1 MTNNKQMTYP
11 NLSDEEILKLRDAIS
26 HTISTM
32 KKDIKKD
39 KLRFFGKAL
48 LAFVV
53 VSGGVAVSILFP
65 NPITIGV
72 LGGAATL
79 IAGSNGMIH
88 KTKKMKEKS
97 KEKRKNKEEVK
108 NIDTE
113 QSNRKWA
120 TYMQSL
126 VNQPSAPN
134 LYPDL
139 KQFKKKK
146 LLN

>member
-1 MTNNKQMTYP
+1 
-11 NLSDEEILKLRDAIS
+11 
-26 HTISTM
+26 M
-32 KKDIKKD
+32 KKDIRKD
-39 KLRFFGKAL
+39 KLKVLGKAL
-48 LAFVV
+48 LAFVIV
-53 VSGGVAVSILFP
+53 TGGVAVSILFIHFP

-79 IAGSNGMIH
+79 IAGSNGVIS
-88 KTKKMKEKS
+88 KTKKIKEKS
-97 KEKRKNKEEVK
+97 KERKKNKEEVK

-113 QSNRKWA
+113 QNNRKWA

-139 KQFKKKK
+139 KNDRF
-146 LLN
+146 

>member
-1 MTNNKQMTYP
+1 MTYP
-11 NLSDEEILKLRDAIS
+11 NLSDEEILKLRD
-26 HTISTM
+26 TISNTLSNM
-32 KKDIKKD
+32 KKDIRKD
-39 KLRFFGKAL
+39 KLKVLGKAL

-53 VSGGVAVSILFP
+53 VAGGVAVTVIFP

-79 IAGSNGMIH
+79 IAGHNSILS
-88 KTKKMKEKS
+88 KTKKIKEKS
-97 KEKRKNKEEVK
+97 KERRKNKEEVK
-108 NIDTE
+108 NIDIE
-113 QSNRKWA
+113 QNNRKWA

-139 KQFKKKK
+139 EKF
-146 LLN
+146 

>member
-1 MTNNKQMTYP
+1 MTYP
-11 NLSDEEILKLRDAIS
+11 NLSDEEIQKLRDAIS
-26 HTISTM
+26 NTLSNM
-32 KKDIKKD
+32 KKDIRKD
-39 KLRFFGKAL
+39 KLKVLGKAL
-48 LAFVV
+48 L
-53 VSGGVAVSILFP
+53 AVSILFP

-79 IAGSNGMIH
+79 IAGNGGVVH
-88 KTKKMKEKS
+88 KTKKIKEKL
-97 KEKRKNKEEVK
+97 KERKKNKEEVK

-113 QSNRKWA
+113 QNNRKWA

-139 KQFKKKK
+139 KKF
-146 LLN
+146 

>member
-1 MTNNKQMTYP
+1 MSYL
-11 NLSDEEILKLRDAIS
+11 NLTDEEVLKLREAIS
-26 HTISTM
+26 NTLNSM
-32 KKDIKKD
+32 KKDIRKD
-39 KLRFFGKAL
+39 KFKVLGKAL

-53 VSGGVAVSILFP
+53 VAGGVAVSILFP

-79 IAGSNGMIH
+79 VAGSNGVLG
-88 KTKKMKEKS
+88 KTKKIKEKS
-97 KEKRKNKEEVK
+97 KERKKNKEEVK

-113 QSNRKWA
+113 QNNRKWA

-139 KQFKKKK
+139 GKF
-146 LLN
+146 

>member
-1 MTNNKQMTYP
+1 MTYL
-11 NLSDEEILKLRDAIS
+11 NLSNEEIQKLRDAIS
-26 HTISTM
+26 DTLSNM
-32 KKDIKKD
+32 KKDIRKD
-39 KLRFFGKAL
+39 KLKVFGKVL

-53 VSGGVAVSILFP
+53 VAGGVAVSVIFP

-79 IAGSNGMIH
+79 IAGNNSILS
-88 KTKKMKEKS
+88 KTKKIKEKS
-97 KEKRKNKEEVK
+97 KERKKNKEEVK

-113 QSNRKWA
+113 QNNRKWA

-126 VNQPSAPN
+126 ANQPSAPPRPPN

-139 KQFKKKK
+139 SHF
-146 LLN
+146 

>member
-1 MTNNKQMTYP
+1 MSYP
-11 NLSDEEILKLRDAIS
+11 NLTDEEVLKLREAIS
-26 HTISTM
+26 NTLNFM
-32 KKDIKKD
+32 KKDIRKD
-39 KLRFFGKAL
+39 KLKVLGKAL
-48 LAFVV
+48 LAFVIV
-53 VSGGVAVSILFP
+53 TGGVAVSILFP

-79 IAGSNGMIH
+79 IAGSNGVIS
-88 KTKKMKEKS
+88 KTKKIKEKS
-97 KEKRKNKEEVK
+97 KERKKNKEEVK

-113 QSNRKWA
+113 QNNRKWA

-139 KQFKKKK
+139 KQF
-146 LLN
+146 

>member
-1 MTNNKQMTYP
+1 MSYP
-11 NLSDEEILKLRDAIS
+11 NLTDEEVLKLREAIS
-26 HTISTM
+26 NTLNSM
-32 KKDIKKD
+32 KKDIRKD
-39 KLRFFGKAL
+39 KLKVLGKAL
-48 LAFVV
+48 LAFVIV
-53 VSGGVAVSILFP
+53 TGGVAVSILFP

-79 IAGSNGMIH
+79 IAGSNGVIS
-88 KTKKMKEKS
+88 KTKKIKEKS
-97 KEKRKNKEEVK
+97 KERKKNKEEVK

-113 QSNRKWA
+113 QNNRKWA

-139 KQFKKKK
+139 KQF
-146 LLN
+146 

>member
-1 MTNNKQMTYP
+1 MSYP
-11 NLSDEEILKLRDAIS
+11 NLTDEEVLKLREAIS
-26 HTISTM
+26 NTLNSM
-32 KKDIKKD
+32 KKDIRKD
-39 KLRFFGKAL
+39 KFKVLGKAL
-48 LAFVV
+48 LAFVIV
-53 VSGGVAVSILFP
+53 TGGVAVSILFP

-79 IAGSNGMIH
+79 IAGSNGVIS
-88 KTKKMKEKS
+88 KTKKIKEKL
-97 KEKRKNKEEVK
+97 KERKKNKEEVK

-113 QSNRKWA
+113 QNNRKWA

-139 KQFKKKK
+139 KQF
-146 LLN
+146 

>member
-1 MTNNKQMTYP
+1 MSYP
-11 NLSDEEILKLRDAIS
+11 NLTDEEVLKLREAIS
-26 HTISTM
+26 NTLNSM
-32 KKDIKKD
+32 KKDIRKD
-39 KLRFFGKAL
+39 KFKVLGKAL

-53 VSGGVAVSILFP
+53 VTGGVAVSILFP

-79 IAGSNGMIH
+79 IAGSNGVIS
-88 KTKKMKEKS
+88 KTKKIIEKS
-97 KEKRKNKEEVK
+97 KERKKNKEEVK

-113 QSNRKWA
+113 QNNRKWA

-139 KQFKKKK
+139 KQF
-146 LLN
+146 

>member
-1 MTNNKQMTYP
+1 MTYP

-26 HTISTM
+26 NTLSTM
-32 KKDIKKD
+32 KKDIRKD
-39 KLRFFGKAL
+39 KLKVFGKTL
-48 LAFVV
+48 LALVV
-53 VSGGVAVSILFP
+53 VAGGVAISIIFP
-65 NPITIGV
+65 NPITVGV
-72 LGGAATL
+72 LGGAAVL
-79 IAGSNGMIH
+79 IAGNKGVLG
-88 KTKKMKEKS
+88 KTKKIKEKS
-97 KEKRKNKEEVK
+97 KERKKNKEEVK

-139 KQFKKKK
+139 KQF
-146 LLN
+146 

>member
-1 MTNNKQMTYP
+1 MTYP

-26 HTISTM
+26 NILSNM
-32 KKDIKKD
+32 KKDIRKD
-39 KLRFFGKAL
+39 KLKVFGKIL

-53 VSGGVAVSILFP
+53 VAGGVAVSILFP

-79 IAGSNGMIH
+79 IAGNNGVIH
-88 KTKKMKEKS
+88 KTKKIKEKL
-97 KEKRKNKEEVK
+97 KERKKNKEEVK
-108 NIDTE
+108 NLNIE

-120 TYMQSL
+120 TYVQSL

-139 KQFKKKK
+139 GKF
-146 LLN
+146 

>member
-1 MTNNKQMTYP
+1 MTYP

-26 HTISTM
+26 NTLSTM
-32 KKDIKKD
+32 KKDIRKD
-39 KLRFFGKAL
+39 KLILGKAL

-53 VSGGVAVSILFP
+53 VAGGVAVSIIFP

-79 IAGSNGMIH
+79 VAGSNGVLD
-88 KTKKMKEKS
+88 KTKKIKGKS
-97 KEKRKNKEEVK
+97 KERKKNKEEVK

-113 QSNRKWA
+113 QNNRKWA

-139 KQFKKKK
+139 KQF
-146 LLN
+146 

>member
-1 MTNNKQMTYP
+1 MTYP

-26 HTISTM
+26 NTLSNM
-32 KKDIKKD
+32 KKDIRKD
-39 KLRFFGKAL
+39 KLKVLGKAL

-53 VSGGVAVSILFP
+53 VAGGVAVSVIFP

-79 IAGSNGMIH
+79 IAGSNGVIS
-88 KTKKMKEKS
+88 KTKKIKEKS
-97 KEKRKNKEEVK
+97 KERKKNKEDVK

-113 QSNRKWA
+113 QNNRKWA

-126 VNQPSAPN
+126 VSQPSAPN

-139 KQFKKKK
+139 GKF
-146 LLN
+146 

>member
-1 MTNNKQMTYP
+1 MSYP
-11 NLSDEEILKLRDAIS
+11 NLTDEEVLKLREAIS
-26 HTISTM
+26 NTLNSM
-32 KKDIKKD
+32 KKDIRED
-39 KLRFFGKAL
+39 KFKVLGKAL

-53 VSGGVAVSILFP
+53 VAVSILFP

-79 IAGSNGMIH
+79 IAGSNGVIS
-88 KTKKMKEKS
+88 KTKKIKEKS
-97 KEKRKNKEEVK
+97 KERKKNKEEVK

-113 QSNRKWA
+113 QNNRKWA

-139 KQFKKKK
+139 KQF
-146 LLN
+146 

>member
-1 MTNNKQMTYP
+1 MFYP
-11 NLSDEEILKLRDAIS
+11 NLTDEEVLKLREAIS
-26 HTISTM
+26 NTLNSM
-32 KKDIKKD
+32 KKDIRKD
-39 KLRFFGKAL
+39 KFKVLGKAL

-53 VSGGVAVSILFP
+53 VAGGVAVSILFP

-79 IAGSNGMIH
+79 IAGSNGVIS
-88 KTKKMKEKS
+88 KTKKIKEKS
-97 KEKRKNKEEVK
+97 KERKKNKEEVK

-113 QSNRKWA
+113 QNNRKWA

-139 KQFKKKK
+139 GKF
-146 LLN
+146 

>member
-1 MTNNKQMTYP
+1 MTYP
-11 NLSDEEILKLRDAIS
+11 NLSDEEIQKLRDAIS
-26 HTISTM
+26 NTLSNM
-32 KKDIKKD
+32 KKDIRKD
-39 KLRFFGKAL
+39 KLKVLGKML

-53 VSGGVAVSILFP
+53 VAGGVAVSILFP

-79 IAGSNGMIH
+79 LAGNGGVVH
-88 KTKKMKEKS
+88 KTKKIKEKL
-97 KEKRKNKEEVK
+97 KERKKNKEEVK

-113 QSNRKWA
+113 QNNRKWA

-126 VNQPSAPN
+126 VSQPSAPPPPPN

-139 KQFKKKK
+139 KNF
-146 LLN
+146 N